1 MSGTNEQPREWEV
14 HASGRTNL
22 ADKRIPVYF
31 NEGGVPFFIMH
42 STRYDFP
49 LRYEEKDDGT
59 ITYTN
64 GSSETYS
71 QEWYD
76 ARFYNATSPP
86 RSILALYHKNS
97 AGDVTMRDGYLIT
110 PDHPLDR
117 SLQPAVAAAAYAAAV
132 DSIAQDTVPD
142 DENITLGSHFPYMT
156 ESEVYKY
163 YKKALASGVDNQ
175 ADMLAFIERQGTRA
189 RGGAPP
195 PVANDDDDDDTI
207 TIPTASADAPAPTPL
222 PIVSASPEPLLLL
235 PSPQDKPDS
244 RPIIGNISNT
254 AVVGPY
260 HFNQPANTTT
270 HSLAIY
276 DARRSQ
282 LMSGLRLA
290 PVEEPDYSD
299 DDSTP
304 TKTQVAPQAP
314 VGQIVGLYL

>member
-1 MSGTNEQPREWEV
+1 MSGTNEQPQEWEV

-22 ADKRIPVYF
+22 GDQRIPVYF

-42 STRYDFP
+42 STRYEFP

-59 ITYTN
+59 ITYTS
-64 GSSETYS
+64 GGETYS

-76 ARFYNATSPP
+76 ARYYNATSPS
-86 RSILALYHKNS
+86 RGILALYHKNS
-97 AGDVTMRDGYLIT
+97 AGDVIMRDGYLIT

-117 SLQPAVAAAAYAAAV
+117 SLQPAVASAAYAEAA
-132 DSIAQDTVPD
+132 DNIAQDTVPD

-195 PVANDDDDDDTI
+195 PADDDADEPM
-207 TIPTASADAPAPTPL
+207 TIPTASADAPAPP
-222 PIVSASPEPLLLL
+222 PIVPTSPEPMLLL
-235 PSPQDKPDS
+235 PSPQDKPDP
-244 RPIIGNISNT
+244 RPIIGNISST

-260 HFNQPANTTT
+260 HFNQPANNTS
-270 HSLAIY
+270 HSMAIY

-290 PVEEPDYSD
+290 PVDEPDYSD

-304 TKTQVAPQAP
+304 AKTKVAQQAP